1 MDIEKLSVDL
11 RPRPHWQAIDLG
23 FELLRSRAAAVLVPW
38 WIAWT
43 GIVAIACVGTALTPK
58 FTFLWPLLPWALRP
72 MVERMVV
79 HVLSRGVFQE
89 EVTWRQTLRAW
100 PGTWKGGLFRTLT
113 WWRLLV
119 PGRSFLQ
126 PIWQLEGAEG
136 EFAARR
142 RSVLSRHGAGR
153 VAGAWGLVCAH
164 IEGGL
169 WFSCLILVGLFTESG
184 SNGNPFLFIGQA
196 ADPTS
201 NLFAQISSVA
211 AYGLAS
217 GFVGP
222 FYAAG
227 GFALYLDRRA
237 ELEAWDI
244 ELAFRKMKR
253 RREVSRSDQ
262 EASA

>member
-1 MDIEKLSVDL
+1 MDVEKLSVDL
-11 RPRPHWQAIDLG
+11 RPRPHWQAVDLG
-23 FELLRSRAAAVLVPW
+23 FQLLRSRAAAVLVPW
-38 WIAWT
+38 WIVWT
-43 GIVAIACVGTALTPK
+43 GIVALSCLGTALVPK
-58 FTFLWPLLPWALRP
+58 LALVWTMLPWTLRP

-100 PGTWKGGLFRTLT
+100 PGTWNGGWFRVLT

-119 PGRSFLQ
+119 PGRPFLH
-126 PIWQLEGAEG
+126 PIWQLEGARG
-136 EFAARR
+136 EVAARR
-142 RSVLSRHGAGR
+142 RTVLSRQGAGR
-153 VAGAWGLVCAH
+153 VAGTWGLVCAH

-169 WFSCLILVGLFTESG
+169 WFSGLVLLGLFTESG
-184 SNGNPFLFIGQA
+184 SGGNPFLFIDQA
-196 ADPTS
+196 TDASS
-201 NLFAQISSVA
+201 NLVARILSVA
-211 AYGLAS
+211 TYGLAS

-244 ELAFRKMKR
+244 ELALRKMKR
-253 RREVSRSDQ
+253 RREAVRSDR
-262 EASA
+262 ERSA

>member
-1 MDIEKLSVDL
+1 MDVEKLSVDL
-11 RPRPHWQAIDLG
+11 RPRPHWQAVDLG
-23 FELLRSRAAAVLVPW
+23 FQLLRSRAASVLVPW

-43 GIVAIACVGTALTPK
+43 GIVAIACLGTALAPRFAVVWT
-58 FTFLWPLLPWALRP
+58 LVPWALRP

-100 PGTWKGGLFRTLT
+100 PGTWKAGWFRVLT

-119 PGRSFLQ
+119 PGRCLLQ
-126 PIWQLEGAEG
+126 PIWQLEGACG
-136 EFAARR
+136 EVAARR
-142 RSVLSRHGAGR
+142 RIVLSRQGAGR

-164 IEGGL
+164 LEGGL
-169 WFSCLILVGLFTESG
+169 WFSSMVLLGMFTESG
-184 SNGNPFLFIGQA
+184 SSGNPFRFLGESIDSS
-196 ADPTS
+196 ADLLP
-201 NLFAQISSVA
+201 QILSVA

-227 GFALYLDRRA
+227 GFALYLNRRA

-244 ELAFRKMKR
+244 ELAFRKMRR
-253 RREVSRSDQ
+253 RREGVRSDR
-262 EASA
+262 EIPA